1 MTTVYEAVGG
11 RDGFE
16 GRGTLDMTF
25 RLLHTVII
33 IATGIATGCG
43 DVKSVFL
50 HLDTCHNTNTL
61 VAGDSTLASAVA
73 YASEMSNVFAQ
84 RYSSWEDLDQFRF
97 ASDPPSFLRTER
109 NRIVALTPGVG
120 ELTATVE
127 GVVGRLPLVVL
138 APTDHVDLTIPATIR
153 LLDTIRVRFHRRD
166 QTGQS
171 LPALGDAHFF
181 PDSTQRFDSV
191 QDSIA
196 QSILVARRTGSSIM
210 RWCYAGRHGMVLLTV
225 AP

>member
-1 MTTVYEAVGG
+1 M
-11 RDGFE
+11 
-16 GRGTLDMTF
+16 MH
-25 RLLHTVII
+25 RLLHALII
-33 IATGIATGCG
+33 IATVIATGCG

-50 HLDTCHNTNTL
+50 HLDTCLNPNTL

-73 YASEMSNVFAQ
+73 YTSEMPNMFAQ
-84 RYSSWEDLDQFRF
+84 RYNSWEDLDQFRF
-97 ASDPPSFLRTER
+97 ASEPPSFVRTER

-138 APTDHVDLTIPATIR
+138 TPTDYVDLTIPATIR
-153 LLDTIRVRFHRRD
+153 LFDTVRVTFHRRD
-166 QTGQS
+166 QSGQS
-171 LPALGDAHFF
+171 LPALGDARFF
-181 PDSTQRFDSV
+181 PDSTQRFERV
-191 QDSIA
+191 QGSTA
-196 QSILVARRTGSSIM
+196 QSILVAQRTGSSIM